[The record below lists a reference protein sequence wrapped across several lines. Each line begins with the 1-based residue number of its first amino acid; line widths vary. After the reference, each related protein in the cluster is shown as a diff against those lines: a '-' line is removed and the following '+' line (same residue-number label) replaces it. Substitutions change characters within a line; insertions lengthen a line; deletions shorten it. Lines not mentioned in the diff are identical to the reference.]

1 MYGLTYDHKGHQDT
15 MRAEN
20 DFLDK
25 MYRGRKLRP
34 YTPRPSNVP
43 GAIRNVNGIQPGMTI
58 VCRYPSGKMTEVC
71 RVMSRPVI
79 VNGELWVKLKNLRSG
94 RVALRSLADK
104 GVVAYGH
111 RGWNARNTV
120 HRLST
125 YQRLCRQG
133 QLEAY
138 DETGRWALRLAT

>member
-1 MYGLTYDHKGHQDT
+1 MYGLTYDREDHQDT
-15 MRAEN
+15 MRAES

-25 MYRGRKLRP
+25 MYRDGKLRP
-34 YTPRPSNVP
+34 HTPQPSNVP

-58 VCRYPSGKMTEVC
+58 VCRYPSAKVTEVY
-71 RVMSRPVI
+71 RIMGRPVI
-79 VNGELWVKLKNLRSG
+79 VDGKLWVKMKNLRYG
-94 RVALRSLADK
+94 RVELHSLADK
-104 GVVAYGH
+104 GVVTYGR

-138 DETGRWALRLAT
+138 DGTGRWALRLAT